1 MRPIDYFDRGLLLD
15 PNQVALVSLGQ
26 SFTYRQLDEQSRR
39 IAAAMSNRG
48 LAGVPHVAILS
59 RNHPLAVAALIGA
72 FRAGAVWVPINP
84 MNALETNIEVMR
96 YADVEWLFYN
106 SNCADQLPRIREA
119 VPTLKQIVC
128 LDRDDGAVKSLE
140 RFMATEG
147 SGTVPEFPSDPN
159 RLCTILPTGGTTGP
173 SKAVM
178 HTFLV
183 WHTLFALGVCHWYTE
198 ERPVFLGVTPMTHAA
213 GIFGYMHFFRGGT
226 MVLDDGFDPRRWC
239 EAVERYR
246 VTHTFLPPTALY
258 ALLAYTDVRRFDY
271 SSLRY
276 FCIAAA
282 PVSADK
288 LKEAVDVFG
297 PCMCEVFGQ
306 AEAPAL
312 LTALSP
318 AEVAAAA
325 APGGNARLL
334 SSCGRPTLLA
344 KLAIMDDRGNLLPTG
359 QPGEIVVR
367 SFLNIPG
374 YYKNPE
380 ATAELQA
387 FGWHHTGDIGYFD
400 DDKLPLHRR
409 PQERHD
415 HYRRLQRFFRRSRA
429 CGAFSRPVRIARWSA
444 LPTRNG
450 ASRGCGR
457 GARPG
462 QRANAEIVARSKS
475 DGKRQ
480 GAENSRV
487 LGCPAPHFS
496 RKGGQESD
504 SRKVLDGALA
514 PSQLATYRGGHDE
527 DG

>member
-1 MRPIDYFDRGLLLD
+1 MRPIDYFDRGVLLD

-147 SGTVPEFPSDPN
+147 IGAVPEFPSDPN

-183 WHTLFALGVCHWYTE
+183 WHTLFALGVCHWHTE

-239 EAVERYR
+239 DAIERYR

-258 ALLAYTDVRRFDY
+258 ALLAYPDVRRFDY

-325 APGGNARLL
+325 APGGNAKLL

-359 QPGEIVVR
+359 QPGEIVAQ

-374 YYKNPE
+374 YYKKPE

-400 DDKLPLHRR
+400 DAGYLYIVDRKKDMIITGGFNVFSAEV
-409 PQERHD
+409 ERAVLSVEAVKD
-415 HYRRLQRFFRRSRA
+415 CAVVGAPDEKWGEAVTAVVELKPGSRA
-429 CGAFSRPVRIARWSA
+429 SES
-444 LPTRNG
+444 
-450 ASRGCGR
+450 
-457 GARPG
+457 
-462 QRANAEIVARSKS
+462 EIVAQCKERLGSVKAPKTVEFWDVLPRTSVGKVDKKAIREKFWTGRS
-475 DGKRQ
+475 RQ
-480 GAENSRV
+480 VN
-487 LGCPAPHFS
+487 
-496 RKGGQESD
+496 
-504 SRKVLDGALA
+504 
-514 PSQLATYRGGHDE
+514 
-527 DG
+527 